1 MGLLLLF
8 RGNLAIFFG
17 FIARCWLHQRVF
29 LHIYIA
35 PKQGRLLYAN
45 SAQKSLVHHN
55 TTCKLTITHKLLKTR
70 KLSQFSPTRQNQ
82 AMPFWSEKFRKV
94 FGSGKSAVRTVF
106 NGHVLREERESSH
119 WPLSSPRSVG
129 SQGTLG
135 DGRSL
140 FCHRMYKLTFQ
151 ITVTSTVTVR
161 SRHQVDNYS
170 NKNSNNDNNK

>member
-1 MGLLLLF
+1 MQKYTSLTSTWVCCC
-8 RGNLAIFFG
+8 FFG
-17 FIARCWLHQRVF
+17 VTWPFSSVLQLVVGSINVF
-29 LHIYIA
+29 SCIYIYIA
-35 PKQGRLLYAN
+35 PKQGRLLCAN
-45 SAQKSLVHHN
+45 STQKSLVHHN

-140 FCHRMYKLTFQ
+140 FCHRIYKLMFQ

-161 SRHQVDNYS
+161 SRH
-170 NKNSNNDNNK
+170 

>member
-1 MGLLLLF
+1 MCKL
-8 RGNLAIFFG
+8 NSK
-17 FIARCWLHQRVF
+17 IARASQYNV
-29 LHIYIA
+29 
-35 PKQGRLLYAN
+35 QT
-45 SAQKSLVHHN
+45 HHN
-55 TTCKLTITHKLLKTR
+55 SQTPEDQKAFKI
-70 KLSQFSPTRQNQ
+70 LSIRQNQ
-82 AMPFWSEKFRKV
+82 AMPFWSEKFQKV

-170 NKNSNNDNNK
+170 NKNNNNNNNK